1 MFIGIGIASF
11 SGNDFTANFTH
22 IVYIFSTIN
31 LQTKTFFNIHTSKM
45 QTISDIFYKKYNRQL
60 DLLENLTHKE
70 TPSQREI
77 WKRKIL
83 ELREDAQSIRRQ
95 GEHYDRMV
103 SAGIRQRKERE
114 ELLAR
119 RRKNRDATTG
129 GGEEDEMQQ
138 LSREADSLASSRN
151 MMNDLLASGQA
162 NLSSLVGQRQRMRWV
177 NRKMLDIGNKI
188 GLSNSTMRMIE
199 RRDATDAYLVFGG
212 MVVTMLVIY
221 FLYF

>member
-1 MFIGIGIASF
+1 
-11 SGNDFTANFTH
+11 
-22 IVYIFSTIN
+22 
-31 LQTKTFFNIHTSKM
+31 M
-45 QTISDIFYKKYNRQL
+45 QTHTLFLSPLPRRQL

-77 WKRKIL
+77 WKHKIL
-83 ELREDAQSIRRQ
+83 ELREDQQSIRRQ

-103 SAGIRQRKERE
+103 SAGIRQRRERD

-119 RRKNRDATTG
+119 RRRHRG
-129 GGEEDEMQQ
+129 GGDNADEMQQ
-138 LSREADSLASSRN
+138 LSEEADSLANSHGMVN
-151 MMNDLLASGQA
+151 ELLASGQ
-162 NLSSLVGQRQRMRWV
+162 SSLNSLVNQRQRMRWV

-212 MVVTMLVIY
+212 MIVTLLVIY

>member
-1 MFIGIGIASF
+1 M
-11 SGNDFTANFTH
+11 
-22 IVYIFSTIN
+22 
-31 LQTKTFFNIHTSKM
+31 
-45 QTISDIFYKKYNRQL
+45 
-60 DLLENLTHKE
+60 ENLAQRE
-70 TPSQREI
+70 TPAQREM

-83 ELREDAQSIRRQ
+83 ELREDAHSIRRQ

-103 SAGIRQRKERE
+103 SAGIRQRRERD
-114 ELLAR
+114 ELMTR
-119 RRKNRDATTG
+119 RRKNRTNNG
-129 GGEEDEMQQ
+129 GGEADEMQQ
-138 LSREADSLASSRN
+138 LSEEADSLQNSHG

-162 NLSSLVGQRQRMRWV
+162 SLTSLVAQRGRMRWV

-212 MVVTMLVIY
+212 MVVTLLVIY

>member
-1 MFIGIGIASF
+1 
-11 SGNDFTANFTH
+11 
-22 IVYIFSTIN
+22 
-31 LQTKTFFNIHTSKM
+31 M
-45 QTISDIFYKKYNRQL
+45 QTHTLFLSPLPHRQL

-77 WKRKIL
+77 WKHKIL
-83 ELREDAQSIRRQ
+83 ELREDQQSIRRQ

-103 SAGIRQRKERE
+103 SAGIRQRRERD

-119 RRKNRDATTG
+119 RRRHRG
-129 GGEEDEMQQ
+129 GGDNADEMQQ
-138 LSREADSLASSRN
+138 LSEEADSLANSHGMVN
-151 MMNDLLASGQA
+151 ELLASGQ
-162 NLSSLVGQRQRMRWV
+162 SSLNSLVNQRQRMRWV

-199 RRDATDAYLVFGG
+199 RRDATDAYLVFGR
-212 MVVTMLVIY
+212 MIITLLVIY